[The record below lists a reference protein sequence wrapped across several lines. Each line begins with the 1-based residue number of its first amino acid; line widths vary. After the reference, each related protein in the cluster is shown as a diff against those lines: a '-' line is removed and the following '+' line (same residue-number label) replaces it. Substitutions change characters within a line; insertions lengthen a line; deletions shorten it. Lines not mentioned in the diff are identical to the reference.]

1 MILAFISK
9 RLALWEK
16 RRELRKI
23 DEHLGMLWDQLLSAK
38 EGIRRYE
45 AKKQRI
51 EEQIAAIEPPDDLVR
66 RISAGA

>member
-1 MILAFISK
+1 MILTFISK